1 MRLFFNVFNLIGV
14 FIVFFF
20 LCFGLYQIIWENDL
34 FPSASFII
42 LSLFSFG
49 PFIGVL
55 LSRQSS
61 KFIYASMSLLNFVN
75 AFFLF
80 YSYFKFDF
88 LEASLEIQLFVATL
102 IMLLGL
108 FFFLSQFPSFFIKIV
123 QFFILGNIAF
133 NAYFQLADTDN
144 QFFYNLSLIYSSLIF
159 TLAFLICS
167 FHYLRKK
174 EINKGMYQIHKD
186 EEANNLTA

>member
-1 MRLFFNVFNLIGV
+1 MRLFFNIFNLIGV

-20 LCFGLYQIIWENDL
+20 LCYGLYQIIWENDL

-42 LSLFSFG
+42 LSLFSVG

-55 LSRQSS
+55 LSRQAS
-61 KFIYASMSLLNFVN
+61 KIIYASLSLLNFVN
-75 AFFLF
+75 AFFLI

-88 LEASLEIQLFVATL
+88 LEASLEIQLFLATS

-108 FFFLSQFPSFFIKIV
+108 FFFLSQFPSFFTKIV
-123 QFFILGNIAF
+123 QFLILGNIAF
-133 NAYFQLADTDN
+133 NAYFQLADTVD

-159 TLAFLICS
+159 TLAFIVCS
-167 FHYLRKK
+167 FHYLKK
-174 EINKGMYQIHKD
+174 KDLNKDRYQNHIN